1 MAQGAKHAQAV
12 LLGMRSLHCFRYHWI
27 RWVSVGVGVPIEAS
41 ANDMASMMM
50 SSSQQM
56 DRWDKYF
63 DSPKGNRLGVMNNA
77 YNIGSIISFFIV

>member
-1 MAQGAKHAQAV
+1 MG
-12 LLGMRSLHCFRYHWI
+12 F
-27 RWVSVGVGVPIEAS
+27 
-41 ANDMASMMM
+41 ANNMISMMM

-63 DSPKGNRLGVMNNA
+63 DSPKGNRLGIMNNA